1 MAENALLSLPV
12 TMSRSV
18 TVDESSTVVANRNLL
33 GCDLSEGAVILD
45 LESGVYY
52 GLDSVGTFIWSVIQ
66 EPKTFSDVTAAVLEE
81 YAVERERCVEDLK
94 KLFTEMADRNLI
106 DIS

>member
-1 MAENALLSLPV
+1 
-12 TMSRSV
+12 MSRPI
-18 TVDESSTVVANRNLL
+18 TLNDSSTIVANRNLL

-52 GLDSVGTFIWSVIQ
+52 GLDAVGTFTWSVIQ
-66 EPKTFSDVTAAVLEE
+66 EPKAFSDVTGALLEE
-81 YAVERERCVEDLK
+81 YAVERDRCVEDLK
-94 KLFTEMADRNLI
+94 KLFTEMAERNLI